1 MVAAN
6 IPSSMLL
13 IALLVPLL
21 SLVASFGP
29 NKATWTTRSKRI
41 TSTRRFADCGVEA
54 AAADTPSTTESM
66 STLTVALT
74 REVGKNSKLQKALE
88 SSERLKQLFA
98 TTKDDS
104 ESPSVQALELPCI
117 AHADGPDTDKLP
129 ATLSSKRFDYIAIT
143 SPEAAKVFASAWKEA
158 GEPQLGV
165 VAAVGKAT
173 KDALSSLGIDV
184 GFVPSKATAATLVQE
199 LPLSQTA
206 QGEGRS
212 TTLLY
217 PASAKAAN
225 TLQDGLEGR
234 GFEVDRLN
242 TYDTVTATW
251 TDAERAA
258 AISASVACFASP
270 SAVKAWLA
278 NSADSYPLAACIGET
293 SAKACR
299 ENGWEEECIFY
310 PEKPGVGGW
319 ADSVADALD
328 TLT

>member
-1 MVAAN
+1 MIAVN
-6 IPSSMLL
+6 VPSSLL
-13 IALLVPLL
+13 LMALLVPLL

-29 NKATWTTRSKRI
+29 NQAAWTIQRN
-41 TSTRRFADCGVEA
+41 TSTRRFVDCGVE
-54 AAADTPSTTESM
+54 AAADTPSTTSA

-74 REVGKNSKLQKALE
+74 REVGKNTKLQKTIE
-88 SSERLKQLFA
+88 SSERLKHLFS
-98 TTKDDS
+98 TNDDS
-104 ESPSVQALELPCI
+104 ESSIQTLELPCI

-129 ATLSSKRFDYIAIT
+129 STLSSKQFDYIAIT
-143 SPEAAKVFASAWKEA
+143 SPEAAKVFASAWKEV

-173 KDALSSLGIDV
+173 KEALSNLGIDV

-206 QGEGRS
+206 QADGRS

-234 GFEVDRLN
+234 GFEVDRMN

-251 TDAERAA
+251 TEAEKAA
-258 AISASVACFASP
+258 AVSASVACFASP

-278 NSADSYPLAACIGET
+278 NSSNSYPLAACIGET

-299 ENGWEEECIFY
+299 ENGWKEECIFY
-310 PEKPGVGGW
+310 PEKPGVVGW

-328 TLT
+328 SMT

>member
-1 MVAAN
+1 MMAAN

-13 IALLVPLL
+13 LALLVPLL

-29 NKATWTTRSKRI
+29 NKAAWTIHSQRN

-54 AAADTPSTTESM
+54 AADTASTPGST

-74 REVGKNSKLQKALE
+74 REVGKNTKLQKTIE
-88 SSERLKQLFA
+88 SSERLQQLFA
-98 TTKDDS
+98 TGNDS
-104 ESPSVQALELPCI
+104 EPSIQTLELPCI
-117 AHADGPDTDKLP
+117 AHAAGPDTDKLP
-129 ATLSSKRFDYIAIT
+129 STLSSKQFDYIAIT

-158 GEPQLGV
+158 GQPQLGV

-173 KDALSSLGIDV
+173 KEALSSLGIDV

-199 LPLSQTA
+199 LPFSQNS
-206 QGEGRS
+206 QDEGRS

-234 GFEVDRLN
+234 GFKVDRLN

-251 TDAERAA
+251 TGAEKAA
-258 AISASVACFASP
+258 AISASRGVLCESVGREGLAS
-270 SAVKAWLA
+270 
-278 NSADSYPLAACIGET
+278 E
-293 SAKACR
+293 
-299 ENGWEEECIFY
+299 
-310 PEKPGVGGW
+310 
-319 ADSVADALD
+319 
-328 TLT
+328 